1 MPPAR
6 PYDLRHSCA
15 PLLLH
20 DSRSVVYV
28 ARQLGHGAGLTLS
41 NYGHVIDAL
50 DDAPQLSAEAAIQ
63 AARLGAAAHHL
74 PMSNERAN

>member
-1 MPPAR
+1 
-6 PYDLRHSCA
+6 
-15 PLLLH
+15 
-20 DSRSVVYV
+20 VYV